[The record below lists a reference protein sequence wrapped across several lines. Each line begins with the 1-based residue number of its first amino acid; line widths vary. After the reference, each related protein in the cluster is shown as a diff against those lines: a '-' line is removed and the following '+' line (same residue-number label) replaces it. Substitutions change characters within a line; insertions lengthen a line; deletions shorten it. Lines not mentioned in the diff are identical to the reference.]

1 MSGTIPVPEQYMPI
15 WEQAAALLASGRSE
29 DHQHAQDT
37 VEMILDYEGDIAI
50 DEDILI
56 PVAIMHD
63 IGHSAILPEHYRHIT
78 GPEKLI
84 NGKLVHMLAGA
95 KIARDILNAV
105 GYDKA
110 KSEEI
115 VDIISVH
122 DADALKDVD
131 LKVFYDTENKKIFH
145 DFDRMDAFTEKR
157 LEKLRSRY
165 PDLSVLKA
173 SLERSLGTF
182 FFDEFRQV
190 AEERF
195 QKLFQ

>member
-1 MSGTIPVPEQYMPI
+1 MSEDGNIPKRYMPI
-15 WEQAAALLASGRSE
+15 WEQAAPLLASGRSE

-63 IGHSAILPEHYRHIT
+63 VGHSAILPEHYRHIT
-78 GPEKLI
+78 GPEKLV

-105 GYDKA
+105 GYDKT

-115 VDIISVH
+115 VDIISIH
-122 DADALKDVD
+122 DADTLKDVD
-131 LKVFYDTENKKIFH
+131 LEIFYDTENKKIFH
-145 DFDRMDAFTEKR
+145 DFDRMDAFSKKR
-157 LEKLRSRY
+157 LANVRERY
-165 PDLSVLKA
+165 PDLSVLQEVLRG
-173 SLERSLGTF
+173 SLKTF
-182 FFDEFRQV
+182 YFEEFRKT
-190 AEERF
+190 AEKRLRT
-195 QKLFQ
+195 LFQ

>member
-1 MSGTIPVPEQYMPI
+1 MKQVAPIPKRYMPI
-15 WEQAAALLASGRSE
+15 WEQAAPLLASGRSE

-37 VEMILDYEGDIAI
+37 VEMILGYEGDIAI
-50 DEDILI
+50 DESILI

-105 GYDKA
+105 GYDKT

-131 LKVFYDTENKKIFH
+131 LEVFYDTENKKIFH

-157 LEKLRSRY
+157 LEKIRARY

-182 FFDEFRQV
+182 FFDEFRLV